1 MSPNKSIAGIACAV
15 AMLGLVPLC
24 ASSEEPQVKTVSVS
38 LEKLDQSNTSDIAS
52 LLTRIERAAKRACV
66 VTGRTWTMT
75 ERMEVHDCMDD
86 AIDQAIASIE
96 SPIISAALREARL
109 N

>member
-1 MSPNKSIAGIACAV
+1 MSPHMSVVSFAGAV
-15 AMLGLVPLC
+15 AMLAIIPMS
-24 ASSEEPQVKTVSVS
+24 ASAEDPQVKTISVS
-38 LEKLDQSNTSDIAS
+38 LEKLDQTDPSELAG
-52 LLTRIERAAKRACV
+52 LLNRIERAAKRACT

-75 ERMEVHDCMDD
+75 ERIEVHDCMDD

-96 SPIISAALREARL
+96 SPIVSAALREARS